1 MGQTMKVNELKEMTM
16 EELDQQLVDI
26 KKEQFNLKLQQVSGQ
41 LENPA
46 RMKELRRT
54 VARIKTIQNA
64 KKVEG

>member
-1 MGQTMKVNELKEMTM
+1 MKVKEIREMTM
-16 EELDQQLVDI
+16 EELDQQLTEL

-46 RMKELRRT
+46 RIKELRRS
-54 VARIKTIQNA
+54 VACIRTIQNE

>member
-1 MGQTMKVNELKEMTM
+1 MKVNELKEMTM
-16 EELDQQLVDI
+16 EELDQQLVEI

-46 RMKELRRT
+46 RMKELRRS
-54 VARIKTIQNA
+54 VARIRTIQTA

>member
-1 MGQTMKVNELKEMTM
+1 MKLNELKEMTV
-16 EELDQQLVDI
+16 EELHQQLAEI

-41 LENPA
+41 LENQA
-46 RMKELRRT
+46 RIKELRRS

>member
-1 MGQTMKVNELKEMTM
+1 MKVNEINEMTM
-16 EELDQQLVDI
+16 EELDQQLAEI

-54 VARIKTIQNA
+54 VARIRTIQNQ

>member
-1 MGQTMKVNELKEMTM
+1 MKVNELKEMTL
-16 EELDQQLVDI
+16 EELDLQLVDI

-46 RMKELRRT
+46 RMKELRRM
-54 VARIKTIQNA
+54 VARIRTIQTA

>member
-1 MGQTMKVNELKEMTM
+1 MKVKELKEMTM
-16 EELDQQLVDI
+16 DELDQQLADI
-26 KKEQFNLKLQQVSGQ
+26 KKEQFNLKVQQVSGQ

-54 VARIKTIQNA
+54 VARIKTIQSD